1 MNGDFDLDLTYIKE
15 NVIGMRSPSEGFKKW
30 YRNNINEVA
39 KMLDEKYGK
48 DNYKVYNLCFER
60 TYDANKFHGN
70 VEQWP
75 IMDHNVTVFQ
85 NNFKVLKQQVR
96 FIMSHTLIKC

>member
-1 MNGDFDLDLTYIKE
+1 
-15 NVIGMRSPSEGFKKW
+15 
-30 YRNNINEVA
+30 
-39 KMLDEKYGK
+39 MLDEKYGK

-60 TYDANKFHGN
+60 TYDANKFDGN

-96 FIMSHTLIKC
+96 FIMSHTMIKC